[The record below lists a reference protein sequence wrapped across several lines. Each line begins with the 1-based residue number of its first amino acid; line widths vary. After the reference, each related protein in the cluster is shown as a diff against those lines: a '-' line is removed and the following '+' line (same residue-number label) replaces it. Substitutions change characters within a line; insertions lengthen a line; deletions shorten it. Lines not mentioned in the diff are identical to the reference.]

1 VNWRCVNVRLQG
13 TGHISSGL
21 PCQDFSLCKQF
32 PIKEAPV
39 LISLVAD
46 GAGSASDGGSGA
58 QIACEAIALA
68 IRDWVDEWEASVP
81 AFTDE
86 LVRGW
91 IQKARDRV
99 IAAAE
104 VVGKSPMMNGFVRL
118 VATDIARDAFGE
130 EFGNTV
136 LQIQQETRPS
146 TTGLS
151 L

>member
-1 VNWRCVNVRLQG
+1 QG

-104 VVGKSPMMNGFVRL
+104 VVGKSPREFACTLLGSIL
-118 VATDIARDAFGE
+118 VGDSACYFQLGDGAIVAWDHSASSYEPIFW
-130 EFGNTV
+130 
-136 LQIQQETRPS
+136 P
-146 TTGLS
+146 
-151 L
+151 